1 MTTNR
6 SAFQIMA
13 TCFSGNSYFDYNEE
27 QRAQIAGTY
36 VGNMG
41 RSNSLDCISFAQN
54 SIYGHAQTETLYFES
69 SENKKIINSIIGVES
84 YNSSGLIPPGLVS
97 LGKNVLVF
105 ENPPTNKLISHTP
118 TDRDS
123 IDDETEPDSYY
134 MPIPWQVY
142 VCVFNNEYVLLD
154 TYMFY
159 TRDAISKTGFD
170 QPVYSPVLPN
180 FFGNGQ
186 LCRPFYPTLDDVDK
200 YSKDISGV
208 IASAYDSIWNSG
220 WNLDLYETLNEY
232 FILFKDTRLI
242 DADTGVTDLF
252 RRTLNPILKQSLQLF
267 ESQQQQSVYVDI
279 HQRTKT
285 LYATRSRNNLLDTY
299 CSVVKDLTLDQI
311 CSAPF
316 PAPSFERYAD
326 SDSVDR
332 DELHEEYMNSC
343 DEDEYSEQG
352 WEEYYYEHKNATRF
366 ANKSFESVLNR
377 LLINLDGILGRQ
389 RIDNMQTMVREIN
402 NQAMH
407 RVENVPVSQTPAQM
421 LMALVEND
429 HFSNEDPF

>member
-1 MTTNR
+1 
-6 SAFQIMA
+6 
-13 TCFSGNSYFDYNEE
+13 
-27 QRAQIAGTY
+27 
-36 VGNMG
+36 
-41 RSNSLDCISFAQN
+41 
-54 SIYGHAQTETLYFES
+54 
-69 SENKKIINSIIGVES
+69 
-84 YNSSGLIPPGLVS
+84 
-97 LGKNVLVF
+97 
-105 ENPPTNKLISHTP
+105 
-118 TDRDS
+118 
-123 IDDETEPDSYY
+123 
-134 MPIPWQVY
+134 
-142 VCVFNNEYVLLD
+142 VLLD

-242 DADTGVTDLF
+242 DTDTGVTDLF
-252 RRTLNPILKQSLQLF
+252 RRTLNPILKRSLELF
-267 ESQQQQSVYVDI
+267 ESQQQQSVYVDL

-285 LYATRSRNNLLDTY
+285 LYATRARNNLLDTY
-299 CSVVKDLTLDQI
+299 SSVVKDLTLDQI

-316 PAPSFERYAD
+316 PSPSFERYAD

-402 NQAMH
+402 NQDMH
-407 RVENVPVSQTPAQM
+407 RVENVPVSQTPY
-421 LMALVEND
+421 L
-429 HFSNEDPF
+429 SSEDPF